1 MAGKIHLLDPIV
13 ASQIAAGEVIERP
26 ASVVKELV
34 ENALDAGAT
43 RIEVEIEEGGK
54 RLIRVTDNGCGMSPE
69 DAVLS
74 LQRHATSKIR
84 TAEDLQTLRTLGFR
98 GEALPSIAAVSHLTL
113 QTREPD
119 QEAGTELRVE
129 GGAVVAF
136 REVGCPIG
144 TAVTVQ
150 RLFYNVPARLK
161 FLKATNTERNHILDS
176 LRLFGLRY
184 LPVAFRLTHGGQELL
199 RLQPAAHLSERLPP
213 LLGRDLAQE
222 MIPVELEAEGLRISG
237 SIGKP
242 PLSRVNREHQMFFVN
257 GHAVRDKLLRLALY
271 EGYHTLLSRDR
282 HPVAVLWI
290 DVDPGQVDIN
300 VHPTKS
306 EVRFSHEV
314 EVHRLVVRAV
324 REALEKTSLV
334 GRRPGAPTPPAPAS
348 PAPLE
353 AEASR
358 PKAGSRRP
366 MVRDYTAAPRS
377 YRTVERA
384 PDPGLPTTGQ
394 RSPIPDPRSPI
405 PDPRVLSPPP
415 FSHPPTPSPLGP
427 QGVRPE
433 VTDSDREA
441 FRRVLRQHCT
451 GPQRVLPQ
459 AGLSP
464 FHRFLGQV
472 LGRFFVAETDAGF
485 VLIDQHEAHR
495 QILRAQWQ
503 EWWDSRRVP
512 VVRRDPP
519 VAVEVPQKTVKLL
532 QEERALVQALG
543 LELEAF
549 GKATFLVRAVPEVAD
564 HLPAQELVLAVV
576 MALVEVSDQ
585 PEDRRPWGVME
596 ALAQRCALPVRQ
608 ALDAESQAAFV
619 TLLQAWWPTLEAPE
633 AALAE
638 ITLTDLEKMFQRR

>member
-1 MAGKIHLLDPIV
+1 MASKIHLLDPLV

-69 DAVLS
+69 DAVLC

-84 TAEDLQTLRTLGFR
+84 TAEDLHTLQTLGFR
-98 GEALPSIAAVSHLTL
+98 GEALPSIASVSHLTL

-119 QEAGTELRVE
+119 QEAGTELRLE
-129 GGAVVAF
+129 GGTIVAC

-184 LPVAFRLTHGGQELL
+184 LPVAFRLCHGGQELL
-199 RLQPAAHLSERLPP
+199 QLQPAGHLSERLAP
-213 LLGRDLAQE
+213 LLGRDLARE
-222 MIPVELEAEGLRISG
+222 MIPVELEAGDLRVFG
-237 SIGKP
+237 SIGNP
-242 PLSRVNREHQMFFVN
+242 TVSRVNRQHQMFFVN

-271 EGYHTLLSRDR
+271 EGYHTLLPRDR

-290 DVDPGQVDIN
+290 DVDPGQVDLN

-324 REALEKTSLV
+324 REALEKASLV
-334 GRRPGAPTPPAPAS
+334 GRQDWPPRRAAVPLSPKPSLASPPAAS
-348 PAPLE
+348 DRPAPPPKTG
-353 AEASR
+353 R
-358 PKAGSRRP
+358 PVPAA
-366 MVRDYTAAPRS
+366 RDYAAAPRS
-377 YRTVERA
+377 YRPSERTMDYG
-384 PDPGLPTTGQ
+384 PRTTDYG
-394 RSPIPDPRSPI
+394 SEAMPRGTRITP
-405 PDPRVLSPPP
+405 PVPPP
-415 FSHPPTPSPLGP
+415 R
-427 QGVRPE
+427 RPE
-433 VTDSDREA
+433 VTEGEREA
-441 FRRVLRQHCT
+441 FRRALRQHFT
-451 GPQRVLPQ
+451 GPQGTLPQ

-472 LGRFFVAETDAGF
+472 LGRFFVAEADAGF
-485 VLIDQHEAHR
+485 VLIDQHEAHQ

-503 EWWDSRRVP
+503 AWWNSRRVP

-519 VAVEVPQKTVKLL
+519 VAVEVPQKTVRLL

-576 MALVEVSDQ
+576 MALVEASDQ
-585 PEDRRPWGVME
+585 PEDRRPWCVME

-619 TLLQAWWPTLEAPE
+619 TLLQAWWPALEAPE

-638 ITLTDLEKMFQRR
+638 ITLTDLERMFQRR